1 MSFTIKVED
10 LIDNQQCI
18 QFFKIIYGSRE
29 KSFFLRFN
37 ITMMQYW
44 PRLRTLT
51 HDDFRFLAINQD
63 AHISNQ
69 F

>member
-1 MSFTIKVED
+1 MGVEKKD
-10 LIDNQQCI
+10 
-18 QFFKIIYGSRE
+18 
-29 KSFFLRFN
+29 FLRFN

-51 HDDFRFLAINQD
+51 HDDFRCLAINQH

>member
-1 MSFTIKVED
+1 MGVE
-10 LIDNQQCI
+10 
-18 QFFKIIYGSRE
+18 KKG
-29 KSFFLRFN
+29 FFLRLN

-51 HDDFRFLAINQD
+51 HDDFRFLAINQN

>member
-1 MSFTIKVED
+1 MGVE
-10 LIDNQQCI
+10 
-18 QFFKIIYGSRE
+18 KI
-29 KSFFLRFN
+29 FFLRFN

-51 HDDFRFLAINQD
+51 HDDFRFLAINQN